1 MYFHNWL
8 KKQGGGTYNSYVLN
22 SEVIKYVKGKDHP
35 VAKQLLKECQ
45 ASDDVKWVPIA
56 VWEDEYYNFKS

>member
-8 KKQGGGTYNSYVLN
+8 KKHKPYVLN
-22 SEVIKYVKGKDHP
+22 SEVIKYVEGKDNTI
-35 VAKQLLKECQ
+35 AKLLLKECQ
-45 ASDDVKWVPIA
+45 QSDGVKWVPIA